1 MLLADGDLYEGEWP
15 LSGVHTF
22 SHNLWIAATLYA
34 AVSASFIIEQRGL
47 PTLRMVSEKGIEEW
61 NNDLPQRRVDAL
73 RQRHVKEIH
82 YKHH

>member
-1 MLLADGDLYEGEWP
+1 LLLTDGDLYEGGWL
-15 LSGVHTF
+15 LSEVYPF
-22 SHNLWIAATLYA
+22 SYLWIAATLYA

-47 PTLRMVSEKGIEEW
+47 PTLRMAPKGIEEW

-73 RQRHVKEIH
+73 RRRHVKEIH